1 VSNINLLPWRE
12 EYKKK
17 KKQEFLI
24 TLLISSLVILGLSYL
39 VKVYVDSMIDAQNQR
54 NQYLQT
60 QTIILDRRIAEI
72 RNIKKEKAE
81 LERRI
86 NLIQKLEEKRNYVTR
101 LFNTLS
107 ERVPAGIYLNSVT
120 FDNDKVEVE
129 GAAESHNRVTRM
141 MRNIDGSGWLGD
153 AHLRNIK
160 EGPREP
166 IKLYDFGMDLTV
178 VPEQK
183 ELNDESQ

>member
-1 VSNINLLPWRE
+1 MSNINLLPWRE

-17 KKQEFLI
+17 KKKDFFIILFLI
-24 TLLISSLVILGLSYL
+24 SLLILGLSGLGNMYINSL
-39 VKVYVDSMIDAQNQR
+39 IDAQNMR

-72 RNIKKEKAE
+72 SNIKKEKAE

-86 NLIQKLEEKRNYVTR
+86 NLIQKLEEKRNYATR

-107 ERVPAGIYLNSVT
+107 EKVPAGIYLKSVT
-120 FDNDKVEVE
+120 FNSEKVMLQ
-129 GAAESHNRVTRM
+129 GSAESPNRVTRM
-141 MRNIDGSGWLGD
+141 MRNIDASGWLGD

-160 EGPREP
+160 EGSREP
-166 IKLYDFGMDLTV
+166 IKLYDFGMDLIVT
-178 VPEQK
+178 PQLEGGK
-183 ELNDESQ
+183 